1 MKSLVK
7 PLLITAAVIAA
18 FGAQAQDAKPT
29 ITLNV
34 SSFPDLDRGVKAA
47 IPLYKKLHPEVEIKL
62 TSLAYADH
70 HTAMTT
76 ALATGAN
83 LPDVMA
89 VDNGF
94 IGKFAESGGL
104 EDLSKPPFNAL
115 AQRDKLAKF
124 SVNQATSGTGALAA
138 LPVDIG
144 PGALFYRKDLLD
156 KAGVSEAD
164 MIKSWDSY
172 IASGKKVKAA
182 TGAYM
187 LGNALDIKDIYIRSG
202 LKDGDGVYFDRKGNS
217 LVTSPRFVK
226 AFELAKAA
234 RTAGIDGKINAWSNE
249 WSEGFK
255 RDKIATQMMGGW
267 LAGHLNNWLAP
278 EQKGKWRSAQLPNG
292 AYGFW
297 GGSFY
302 AIPKQTKQKQA
313 AWDFIQFMTFNKEMQ
328 LTALKSQDSFP
339 VLLEAQTDPFISQ
352 PMAYLGEQK
361 ARENWKAAADR
372 IPAITID
379 KFDPVAES
387 VVNAELDK
395 VLEQNKDIKTAL
407 ADAQAQLKRRV
418 RR

>member
-1 MKSLVK
+1 MNSLSK
-7 PLLITAAVIAA
+7 PLFLAAAIVVA
-18 FGAQAQDAKPT
+18 FGAHAQETKPT

-34 SSFPDLDRGVKAA
+34 SSFPDLDRGIKSA

-62 TSLAYADH
+62 TSLAYPDH

-76 ALATGAN
+76 ILATGSN
-83 LPDVMA
+83 VPDVMA
-89 VDNGF
+89 IDNGF

-104 EDLSKPPFNAL
+104 EDLSKPPYNAL

-124 SVNQATSGTGALAA
+124 AVNQSTNSSGALAA

-156 KAGVSEAD
+156 KAGVTEAD
-164 MIKSWDSY
+164 MTKSWESY
-172 IASGKKVKAA
+172 IESGKKVKAA

-187 LGNALDIKDIYIRSG
+187 LANALDIKDIYIRSG
-202 LKDGDGVYFDRKGNS
+202 LKDGDGIYFDKKGNS
-217 LVTSPRFVK
+217 LVNTPRFEK
-226 AFELAKAA
+226 AFQLAKAA
-234 RTAGIDGKINAWSNE
+234 RTAGIDGKIVAWSNE
-249 WSEGFK
+249 WSESFK

-278 EQKGKWRSAQLPNG
+278 ESKGKWRSAQLPNG

-302 AIPKQTKQKQA
+302 AIPKQGKNKQA
-313 AWDFIQFMTFNKEMQ
+313 AWDFIQFLTFNKEMQ
-328 LTALKSQDSFP
+328 LASLKGQDSFP
-339 VLLEAQTDPFISQ
+339 VLLEAQKDPFIDE
-352 PMAYLGEQK
+352 PMEYLGGQK
-361 ARENWKAAADR
+361 ARQAWRTAAEK
-372 IPAITID
+372 IPATVID

-395 VLEQNKDIKTAL
+395 VLEQNKDIKKAL
-407 ADAQAQLKRRV
+407 ADAQSQIKRRV